1 MLFIWPNKQK
11 PGDRV
16 SWHNPRDEMTRVTT
30 QFSYSVT
37 QISLHV
43 RLQAGLVDS
52 RRKYVGAI
60 TGAPGNHLQNLLAV
74 TH

>member
-1 MLFIWPNKQK
+1 
-11 PGDRV
+11 
-16 SWHNPRDEMTRVTT
+16 MTRVTT